1 VEPPTGSILYPG
13 ISGVE
18 VWMHP
23 AAPATT
29 KQAADVL
36 ASALNKI
43 GITTKIM
50 QQNPANPFDPK
61 IRLNV
66 GTKE

>member
-1 VEPPTGSILYPG
+1 
-13 ISGVE
+13 
-18 VWMHP
+18 MHP